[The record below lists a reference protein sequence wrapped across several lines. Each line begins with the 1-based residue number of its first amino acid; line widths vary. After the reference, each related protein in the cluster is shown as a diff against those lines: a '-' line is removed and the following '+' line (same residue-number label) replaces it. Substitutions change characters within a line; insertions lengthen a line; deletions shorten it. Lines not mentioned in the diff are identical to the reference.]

1 MEVLRNTD
9 YVNIFLGPN
18 FVLPEWRCP
27 LNRGAPKG
35 EVPLALWATAESETG
50 NNCRKHNSILTS
62 LLTASLLTCIND
74 MYAVEGPE

>member
-18 FVLPEWRCP
+18 FVSPEWRCP
-27 LNRGAPKG
+27 LNRGAPK
-35 EVPLALWATAESETG
+35 ERFHCTLLATAESETG
-50 NNCRKHNSILTS
+50 NNCRKHNSIVTS
-62 LLTASLLTCIND
+62 LLTASLLTYIND